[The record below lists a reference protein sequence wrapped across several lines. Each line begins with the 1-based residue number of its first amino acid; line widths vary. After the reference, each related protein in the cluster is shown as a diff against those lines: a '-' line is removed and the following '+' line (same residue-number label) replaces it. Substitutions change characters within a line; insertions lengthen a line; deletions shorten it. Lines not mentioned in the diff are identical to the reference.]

1 MSPPE
6 PIRVLLVDDS
16 PTALAMLG
24 RMLEGVPDIRVVA
37 TAQNGREALAAA
49 QQHDPTVV
57 ITDLYMPVMDGLEFT
72 RRLMSTA
79 PRPILAVSVAVREP
93 DSPQAFRLLEAGAVD
108 LFPKPAA
115 GTPEEFEAR
124 RQELIRKVRILSGVR
139 VFRKHPGMGV
149 ATESASGERPG
160 VPGTLPQAAR
170 LVVVGAS
177 TGGPQALCALFSQL
191 PAEYPVPVVCVQHI
205 STGFLQGLLD
215 WLRGRC
221 PLRFVMLK
229 EAARPLP
236 GTVYF
241 PPEDRHL
248 LVDARGVLVP
258 SHAAPV
264 GGHRPSITVSME
276 SAAAAFGREVVAAL
290 LTGMGED
297 GVDGLEAVHRAGGFT
312 MAQDPASSVVYG
324 MPARAVERG
333 VVHRTLAP
341 EDMGRLL
348 ARLKGA

>member
-37 TAQNGREALAAA
+37 TAQNGSEALAAA
-49 QQHDPTVV
+49 QRHDPAVV

-72 RRLMSTA
+72 KRLMSTA

-93 DSPQAFRLLEAGAVD
+93 GSPQAFRLLEAGAVD
-108 LFPKPAA
+108 LFPKPSA

-124 RQELIRKVRILSGVR
+124 RQELIRKIRILSGVR
-139 VFRKHPGMGV
+139 VFRKHADMGV
-149 ATESASGERPG
+149 VTDASSEWSGLRG
-160 VPGTLPQAAR
+160 SLPQTAR
-170 LVVVGAS
+170 VVVIGAS
-177 TGGPQALCALFSQL
+177 TGGPQALCGLFSQL
-191 PAEYPVPVVCVQHI
+191 PAEFPVPVVGVQHI
-205 STGFLQGLLD
+205 STGFLQGLVD

-229 EAARPLP
+229 EPSRPLP

-241 PPEDRHL
+241 PPEDRHV
-248 LVDARGVLVP
+248 LVDARGVLTP
-258 SHAAPV
+258 SDAAPV
-264 GGHRPSITVSME
+264 GGHRPSISLAME
-276 SAAAAFGREVVAAL
+276 SAARAFGRDVVAAL

>member
-1 MSPPE
+1 MTPPD

-24 RMLEGVPDIRVVA
+24 RMLDGVPDIRVVA

-49 QQHDPTVV
+49 ERHDPAVV

-72 RRLMSTA
+72 RRLMASA

-93 DSPQAFRLLEAGAVD
+93 DSPQAFQLLEAGAVD

-124 RQELIRKVRILSGVR
+124 RQELIRKIRILSGVR
-139 VFRKHPGMGV
+139 VFRKSGALAGADP
-149 ATESASGERPG
+149 ASGERAA
-160 VPGTLPQAAR
+160 VAGTLPHAVR
-170 LVVVGAS
+170 MVVVGAS
-177 TGGPQALCALFSQL
+177 TGGPQALCGLFSQL
-191 PAEYPVPVVCVQHI
+191 PADFPVPVVCVQHI
-205 STGFLQGLLD
+205 STGFLQGLID

-221 PLRFVMLK
+221 PLRFTMLK
-229 EAARPLP
+229 EAERARA
-236 GTVYF
+236 GTIYF

-248 LVDARGVLVP
+248 LVESGGVLVP
-258 SHAAPV
+258 SDAAPV
-264 GGHRPSITVSME
+264 GGHRPSITVAME
-276 SAAAAFGREVVAAL
+276 SAARTFGREAVAAL

-324 MPARAVERG
+324 MPARAMERG
-333 VVHRTLAP
+333 VVQRALAP